1 MATGHILPGYGN
13 PVTRLKRAQTAYP
26 LDKSKLKEMAEQ
38 NVGVLERRTLDNIRD
53 NARSM
58 WLASNYA
65 PTTYNSVHNH
75 LQLDEP
81 TPLRPSSPTRRHKP
95 HPKP

>member
-26 LDKSKLKEMAEQ
+26 LDKAKLKELAEE
-38 NVGVLERRTLDNIRD
+38 NVGILERRTLDQIRN
-53 NARSM
+53 NARNTWM
-58 WLASNYA
+58 TPNYA
-65 PTTYNSVHNH
+65 PTTYTSTHCKLH
-75 LQLDEP
+75 LDEP
-81 TPLRPSSPTRRHKP
+81 TEGRPTSPTRRHKP